1 MTHFNPDY
9 NIQWCYNERHHG
21 KGPMD
26 DVGGAVKNMI
36 FQHVKS
42 KKCVT
47 NGAKDFAEYANKI
60 INGISCLYLAE
71 NEIIAEPQD
80 IKTSPK
86 ILRTLKV
93 HKVLRTYHEDNVCK
107 MEFYELA
114 DETDPFH
121 IKWYRKES
129 APEVCGYNELP
140 LSYEIDQKCSYCKER
155 YKGKWLKCK
164 LCDKWFQEVCFEKKQ
179 HHVLFHYFVVKFSCL
194 HKSVLLFTVQWK
206 LVAFVFPQNYLLK
219 PSF

>member
-1 MTHFNPDY
+1 
-9 NIQWCYNERHHG
+9 
-21 KGPMD
+21 
-26 DVGGAVKNMI
+26 MI

-42 KKCVT
+42 KKCVI

-71 NEIIAEPQD
+71 NEIMTESQD

-93 HKVLRTYHEDNVCK
+93 HKVLRTYHEDVCK
-107 MEFYELA
+107 MEFYEFA

-129 APEVCGYNELP
+129 TPEVCGHNELP
-140 LSYEIDQKCSYCKER
+140 LSYEIAQKCGYCKER
-155 YKGKWLKCK
+155 YKGNEEWLRCK
-164 LCDKWFQEVCFEKKQ
+164 LCDQWFHEVCFEKNQ

-194 HKSVLLFTVQWK
+194 HKSVLLFTVNGNW
-206 LVAFVFPQNYLLK
+206 LPLFFLK
-219 PSF
+219 VIY